1 MKTQLEKRDPI
12 VIAFCVSD
20 SFIRHTAVVIV
31 SILASNPGE
40 HFIFHVLCG
49 DLSADNRAKL
59 ATMESERVSIVCHDI
74 VQEEE
79 RALPTL
85 MEHVS
90 REAYFRFRIPEII
103 DAPRVIYSDVDVL
116 VRGPLRPLWETDLQG
131 MPLGAVQEASDIL
144 RYDPKVWH
152 DYRKTIGIREDNTYF
167 YSGLLLMDCDKL
179 RAEHAT
185 ARLFEDAALCTKT
198 LPPIFFAAS
207 DQVVINRVFQ
217 GRIFPLPVRYCMTKP
232 MIERFPKEPIIFRHY
247 MGYYEKPW
255 RNVAWS
261 RTWFPYL
268 RFLLRTPWRGKAWR
282 FVLGHLWGIVWNVH
296 TKSGHTRAFLFGLRV
311 FKRAVQQSQGTH

>member
-1 MKTQLEKRDPI
+1 
-12 VIAFCVSD
+12 
-20 SFIRHTAVVIV
+20 
-31 SILASNPGE
+31 
-40 HFIFHVLCG
+40 
-49 DLSADNRAKL
+49 
-59 ATMESERVSIVCHDI
+59 
-74 VQEEE
+74 
-79 RALPTL
+79 

-131 MPLGAVQEASDIL
+131 MPLGAVHEPMNFRNPAPEPWL
-144 RYDPKVWH
+144 LF
-152 DYRKTIGIREDNTYF
+152 RKTVGMKEGNDYF

-185 ARLFEDAALCTKT
+185 ARLFEDAALCMKT
-198 LPPIFFAAS
+198 LPPAFFAAS

-217 GRIFPLPVRYCMTKP
+217 GRIFSLPVRYCMTKP
-232 MIERFPKEPIIFRHY
+232 MIDLFPQEPIVFRHY

-255 RNVAWS
+255 RNVAWN

-268 RFLLRTPWRGKAWR
+268 RFLLRTPWRSEAWR
-282 FVLGHLWGIVWNVH
+282 FVLSHLWGIVWSVH
-296 TKSGHTRAFLFGLRV
+296 TKNGKTRAFLFGLRI
-311 FKRAVQQSQGTH
+311 FKRTVRQPKGAD